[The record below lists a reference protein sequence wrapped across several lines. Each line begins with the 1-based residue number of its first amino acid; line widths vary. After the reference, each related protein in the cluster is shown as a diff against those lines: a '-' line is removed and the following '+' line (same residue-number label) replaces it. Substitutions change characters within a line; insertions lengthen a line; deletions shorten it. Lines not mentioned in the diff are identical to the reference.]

1 MARILVVDDDPFFLQ
16 VAADILRGAGF
27 TPVPVSSGRE
37 AMKLL
42 SAEPCEVVVTDV
54 VMPDISGLELLRM
67 IKRLEPL
74 KPVIC
79 VSVLQSYANVVQ
91 MIRGGAFDFVP
102 KPLDPPHLVAAV
114 RAALEQYLR
123 EMEKER
129 LVARAQDWTRELLA
143 LRTLGE
149 ASGQDLLRTLFHKTV
164 EAVADTLGVKVASL
178 MLLDGEELAIVDAIG
193 LPPEVIAKVRV
204 PAGQGISGWVVQHGE
219 PLLINDLARHP
230 VFHPSTF
237 SDQYQTQ
244 SALCVPLRRGERVLG
259 VINVNNKVN
268 GTPFEQ
274 KDLDLLLTVA
284 NQVAM
289 AIDNARL
296 FHDLEEKAAELRRA
310 HQELVRLDKDKTE
323 LILNISHELKTPL
336 TAILGY
342 AGLLRTMPVG
352 EEAADYAARIEG
364 SSQRLN
370 HVVERML
377 ELFRLEAGRTR
388 FHPAWVGSSELA
400 GPVQAMLGV
409 ELEGR
414 KVALDLAG
422 VPERVWA
429 DGSLLRR
436 ALLLVLENAAKFS
449 SPGSPVEIAARRLA
463 ERPPVPVWA
472 QGEAPADKP
481 HCWLEISVTDH
492 GKGMAEKDIPVIF
505 EKFRQLGD
513 ILTDKPAGTGLGLS
527 IARSILEL
535 HGGSIWATSVGG
547 EGSSFHLLVPQ
558 PPPPEASAAGTAPPE
573 PADKEKGP

>member
-1 MARILVVDDDPFFLQ
+1 MARILVVDDDPFFLH
-16 VAADILRGAGF
+16 VAEDILRGAGF
-27 TPVPVSSGRE
+27 TPVPVSTGRE
-37 AMKLL
+37 AMRVL

-54 VMPDISGLELLRM
+54 IMPDISGLDLLRM

-79 VSVLQSYANVVQ
+79 VSVLQSYTNVVE

-102 KPLDPPHLVAAV
+102 KPLDPSQLVASV
-114 RAALEQYLR
+114 RAALEQYGR

-129 LVARAQDWTRELLA
+129 LVARAQGWTRELLA

-149 ASGQDLLRTLFHKTV
+149 ATGQDLLRTLFRKTV

-178 MLLDGEELAIVDAIG
+178 MLLEGDELAIVDANG
-193 LPPEVIAKVRV
+193 LPSEVIGKVRV
-204 PAGQGISGWVVQHGE
+204 PAGQGISGWVAQHGE

-230 VFHPSTF
+230 VFRPSTF
-237 SDQYQTQ
+237 AGQYQTQ
-244 SALCVPLRRGERVLG
+244 SALCVPLRRGDRVLG
-259 VINVNNKVN
+259 VINVNNKID

-342 AGLLRTMPVG
+342 AGLLRNMRLG
-352 EEAADYAARIEG
+352 GEAADFGSRIEA

-370 HVVERML
+370 HIVERML

-388 FHPAWVGSSELA
+388 CHPSWVTVSGLMGPACAVLEEEMA
-400 GPVQAMLGV
+400 GRSV
-409 ELEGR
+409 EMDIAEAPGP
-414 KVALDLAG
+414 A
-422 VPERVWA
+422 WA
-429 DGSLLRR
+429 DGSLFRR
-436 ALLLVLENAAKFS
+436 ALVLVLENALKFS
-449 SPGSPVEIAARRLA
+449 PAGSPLEMGARRLA
-463 ERPPVPVWA
+463 GRPPLPAWA
-472 QGEAPADKP
+472 HGAGEGSPPGRGGPAGQP
-481 HCWLEISVTDH
+481 ASWLEFVVTDH
-492 GKGMAEKDIPVIF
+492 GTGMAEKDIPLIF
-505 EKFRQLGD
+505 ERFRQLGD
-513 ILTDKPAGTGLGLS
+513 ILTEKPSGAGLGLS
-527 IARSILEL
+527 IARTILEL
-535 HGGSIWATSVGG
+535 HGGLIWAESTRGV
-547 EGSSFHLLVPQ
+547 GSSFHLLLPQ
-558 PPPPEASAAGTAPPE
+558 PPAPK
-573 PADKEKGP
+573 PADKEKGV